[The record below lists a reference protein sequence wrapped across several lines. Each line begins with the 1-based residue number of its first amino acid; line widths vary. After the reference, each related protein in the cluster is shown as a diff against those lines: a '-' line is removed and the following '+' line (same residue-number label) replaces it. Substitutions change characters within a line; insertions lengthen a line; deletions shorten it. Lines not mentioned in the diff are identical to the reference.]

1 MSVNYADVSG
11 YLAAVPVS
19 RSGLDGEPCEVA
31 TIQVLSKSSR
41 LLLEVELQGA
51 EMGRFAH
58 LKLGSRINLS
68 GWLMVRTEPGTLK
81 RNLVLVAGRE
91 KHMLYA

>member
-1 MSVNYADVSG
+1 MNYADVSG

-19 RSGLDGEPCEVA
+19 RSGSDGEPCEVA

-41 LLLEVELQGA
+41 LFLEIELQGT
-51 EMGRFAH
+51 EIGRFAQ

-68 GWLMVRTEPGTLK
+68 GWLTVRTEPGTLK
-81 RNLVLVAGRE
+81 RSLVFVAGRE
-91 KHMLYA
+91 TKQMLYA